1 MPPTILTP
9 DQDDRKTS
17 VRSRLSPIRRRR
29 WKKPLAGVAIT
40 LLGGVV
46 AAWAAAYEE
55 PSVPLLVT
63 VSELAAGDVLS
74 DADVRVVHAHGVEA
88 LDLAHPDTVVGS
100 HTAVPI
106 PAGAMVTASMLA
118 DTAAWPESGT
128 AVVALETKPGVLP
141 GSAREGAPLLVLSGE
156 ENEPIAARLHSLGE
170 EGELSGTRVIELLVD
185 ADEAGSAARAVAVEE
200 LRLVLMPEQ
209 Q

>member
-9 DQDDRKTS
+9 DKGDRKTA
-17 VRSRLSPIRRRR
+17 VRSRLSPVRRRR

-40 LLGGVV
+40 LLGGAV

-55 PSVPLLVT
+55 PPVPLLVT
-63 VSELAAGDVLS
+63 VSELAAGDVLA
-74 DADVRVVHAHGVEA
+74 DADVRVVHARGVED

-100 HTAVPI
+100 HTAIPI
-106 PAGAMVTASMLA
+106 PAGAVVTSSMLA
-118 DTAAWPESGT
+118 DTVAWPESGA
-128 AVVALETKPGVLP
+128 AVVALETRPGVLP
-141 GSAREGAPLLVLSGE
+141 QSAREGASLLILGGE
-156 ENEPIAARLHSLGE
+156 ESEPLAARLHSLGE

-185 ADEAGSAARAVAVEE
+185 ADDADSAARAVALDD
-200 LRLVLMPEQ
+200 LRLVLMAEQ